1 MLATLVK
8 EPFQDPGWSFEEKY
22 DGFRLLAYKEGAKV
36 TLLSRNDKDRTAD
49 YPDIAIAI
57 AGLQSRTVLLDGELV
72 AFDRHHVSH
81 FQLLQQGKATPSYG
95 VFDCLYQNGIDLRRQ
110 PLSVRRAALES
121 VIPKKGRLFL
131 SHRVAEDGLKAYHL
145 AKKRGY
151 EGIVAK
157 ELASPYIEHRS
168 NKWLKVKVHQEDE
181 FVVVGYTAPA
191 GARMHFG
198 ALLLGA
204 YQGKRLLYVGK
215 VGTGFDNKTL
225 AMLSRSLRPLI
236 RRRSSVANPPRE
248 ANITYVSP
256 RLVAQIAFAEWTADR
271 KLRQP
276 VFLRLRDDKSS
287 KEVILSNEI

>member
-1 MLATLVK
+1 M
-8 EPFQDPGWSFEEKY
+8 
-22 DGFRLLAYKEGAKV
+22 
-36 TLLSRNDKDRTAD
+36 
-49 YPDIAIAI
+49 
-57 AGLQSRTVLLDGELV
+57 
-72 AFDRHHVSH
+72 
-81 FQLLQQGKATPSYG
+81 
-95 VFDCLYQNGIDLRRQ
+95 
-110 PLSVRRAALES
+110 
-121 VIPKKGRLFL
+121 IPKKGRLFL